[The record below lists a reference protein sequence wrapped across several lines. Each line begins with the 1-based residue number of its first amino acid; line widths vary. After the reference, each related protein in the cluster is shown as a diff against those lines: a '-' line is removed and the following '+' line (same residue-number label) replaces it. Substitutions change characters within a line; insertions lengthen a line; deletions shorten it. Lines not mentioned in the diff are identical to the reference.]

1 MFFSRIF
8 LCLTFILMTCTSL
21 GLAQRSE
28 PASNFSVGGQIV
40 LSVNGGLKEPVLVLL
55 DHSGSKNDQR
65 TFTDLRGNFEFRNV
79 PQGPYN
85 IRLRLEGFEHV
96 NYPVDIPETPY
107 VFIFLNGS
115 AARGPAA
122 LSGRRVVDIRQLTAK
137 IPKQAL
143 KEYEKAV
150 RDIRGNNTQRAIER
164 LEKSV
169 KVAPDFYNAHLGLAQ
184 EYRKNGGLD
193 AAEHELTR
201 AFELNPRESTPLIQL
216 GEMYLD
222 KNNFERAA
230 EVLSQAIR
238 VEPGS
243 AIAHYAL
250 GRARYKLSEYAEAEQ
265 AFTRAALLDKDFE
278 AAELMLLH
286 VYIRQGRLSAALSR
300 MDALLQ
306 KNPGNSRNPALEKFR
321 SEVVTALPSLKQG
334 AEKQK

>member
-1 MFFSRIF
+1 MPKNIVVVIYA
-8 LCLTFILMTCTSL
+8 LTT
-21 GLAQRSE
+21 
-28 PASNFSVGGQIV
+28 GQSIAV
-40 LSVNGGLKEPVLVLL
+40 AK
-55 DHSGSKNDQR
+55 
-65 TFTDLRGNFEFRNV
+65 
-79 PQGPYN
+79 
-85 IRLRLEGFEHV
+85 
-96 NYPVDIPETPY
+96 
-107 VFIFLNGS
+107 
-115 AARGPAA
+115 
-122 LSGRRVVDIRQLTAK
+122 RVVDIRQLTAK

-150 RDIRGNNTQRAIER
+150 RDIRDNNTQRAIER

-169 KVAPDFYNAHLGLAQ
+169 KLAPDFYNAHLGLAQ

-286 VYIRQGRLSAALSR
+286 VYVRQGRLSAALSR

-321 SEVVTALPSLKQG
+321 SEVVTALAKLKQG